1 MKIIQN
7 QILQAMSKHY
17 KILVILLIAV
27 LLPVGCKVGP
37 KYSRPAVEKN
47 PQSYANQAADANVN
61 DSVANVK
68 WFDIFDDPVLKDL
81 IQKGLDN
88 NYDLRIAL
96 ARIEQSKAV
105 LGITKADL
113 YPSIGYNGVINS
125 KQTVAYPTSLVANMS
140 WELDFWGKVR
150 HETGALRSELLA
162 SDEARK
168 VVVSSLVAEI
178 ASTYFQLR
186 DYDNRLIITQKTIES
201 RKKSDEIIGQR
212 FEKGYV
218 SQLDK
223 VQVEQQVA
231 IAEGTLQQVLRRITF
246 LENSLNVL
254 TGQMP
259 GPIPRGKWNY
269 EQTVAKQIPVALPS
283 TLLENRPDVKKS
295 ELDYI
300 AANERIGVAQA
311 MRFPSFNIAAFAG
324 FTSPDIS
331 KVFDSG
337 SYIQN
342 VGGGIFGPLFNF
354 GKNKQRVVLNQQI
367 AEESKLNYQ
376 KSIVNAVA
384 EVETALVGVDTYN
397 EEWNA
402 AFRQT
407 EAARTYLKLSQAR
420 YDNGYVSYLEVL
432 DAERSLFD
440 SELNLSLLSQE
451 KLSAVMQLYKA
462 LGGGW

>member
-1 MKIIQN
+1 MKN
-7 QILQAMSKHY
+7 QRIMSKKY
-17 KILVILLIAV
+17 NFVATLFLVALLAV
-27 LLPVGCKVGP
+27 SCKVGP
-37 KYSRPAVEKN
+37 KYERPEIKN
-47 PQSYANQAADANVN
+47 SPKEYLNKQAEAKVN
-61 DSVANVK
+61 DSIANVK
-68 WFDIFDDPVLKDL
+68 WFDIFEDAVLKDL

-113 YPSIGYNGVINS
+113 YPNIGYSGQVNS
-125 KQTVAYPTSLVANMS
+125 QQSLLQNTNLTATMS

-150 HETGALRSELLA
+150 HETGALRNELLA

-168 VVVSSLVAEI
+168 VVVSNLVSEI

-186 DYDNRLIITQKTIES
+186 DYDNRLIFTEKTIES
-201 RKKSDEIIGQR
+201 RKRSDEIINQR

-231 IAEGTLQQVLRRITF
+231 IAEQALQQIKRTIVA
-246 LENSLNVL
+246 LENALNVL

-259 GPIPRGKWNY
+259 GPVARGKWNH
-269 EQTVAKQIPVALPS
+269 EQTVSTQIPVELPS
-283 TLLENRPDVKKS
+283 ALLENRPDVKGS
-295 ELDYI
+295 ELQYK
-300 AANERIGVAQA
+300 AAVERIGVAQA

-324 FTSPDIS
+324 FASPEIS
-331 KVFDSG
+331 NLFDSG

-342 VGGGIFGPLFNF
+342 VGGGLFGPLFNF
-354 GKNKQRVVLNQQI
+354 GKNKQRVTLNRQL
-367 AEESKLNYQ
+367 AEESKLNFE
-376 KSIVNAVA
+376 KIVINAVA
-384 EVETALVGVDTYN
+384 EVENALVALDTYN

-402 AFRQT
+402 SSRQT
-407 EAARTYLKLSQAR
+407 EAARIYLKLSQAR

-440 SELNLSLLSQE
+440 SEINLSDLSQE
-451 KLSAVMQLYKA
+451 KLSAVMRLYKA
-462 LGGGW
+462 LGGGWQ

>member
-1 MKIIQN
+1 
-7 QILQAMSKHY
+7 MSKHY

-27 LLPVGCKVGP
+27 LLPIGCKVGP
-37 KYSRPAVEKN
+37 KYSRPAIEN
-47 PQSYANQAADANVN
+47 SPQSYANQAADANVN

-113 YPSIGYNGVINS
+113 YPNIGYGGEINS
-125 KQTVAYPTSLVANMS
+125 KQNIAFPQTVGANLS
-140 WELDFWGKVR
+140 WELDFWGKIR

-168 VVVSSLVAEI
+168 VIVSNLVADI

-186 DYDNRLIITQKTIES
+186 DFDNRLIITQKTIES

-212 FEKGYV
+212 FAKGYV

-246 LENSLNVL
+246 LENSLNIL

-269 EQTVAKQIPVALPS
+269 EQTVATKIPVALPS
-283 TLLENRPDVKKS
+283 TLLENRPDVKRS
-295 ELDYI
+295 ELEYI

-311 MRFPSFNIAAFAG
+311 MRLPSFNIAAFAG
-324 FTSPDIS
+324 FASPEIS
-331 KVFDSG
+331 TLFDSG

-342 VGGGIFGPLFNF
+342 VGGGVFGPLFNF

-376 KSIVNAVA
+376 KSIINAVA
-384 EVETALVGVDTYN
+384 EVETALVTVDTYS
-397 EEWNA
+397 EEWKA
-402 AFRQT
+402 ATRQT

-451 KLSAVMQLYKA
+451 KLSAVMQLYRA

>member
-1 MKIIQN
+1 MSKRYKII
-7 QILQAMSKHY
+7 I
-17 KILVILLIAV
+17 VLLIFS
-27 LLPVGCKVGP
+27 LLPISCKVGP
-37 KYSRPAVEKN
+37 KYSRPQVEN
-47 PQSYANQAADANVN
+47 SPLSYANQATDANVN
-61 DSVANVK
+61 DSIANVK
-68 WFDIFDDPVLKDL
+68 WFDIFDDLILKDL
-81 IQKGLDN
+81 IQKGLEN
-88 NYDLRIAL
+88 NYDLKIAL

-113 YPSIGYNGVINS
+113 LPTIGYAGQINS
-125 KQTVAYPTSLVANMS
+125 KQTVAYPTSLGASMS
-140 WELDFWGKVR
+140 WELDFWGKIR

-168 VVVSSLVAEI
+168 VIVSSLVAEI

-186 DYDNRLIITQKTIES
+186 DFDNRLIITQKTIES

-269 EQTVAKQIPVALPS
+269 DQTVNKQIPVALPS

-324 FTSPDIS
+324 FASPEVS
-331 KVFDSG
+331 KLFDSG

-354 GKNKQRVVLNQQI
+354 GKNKQRVVLNQQF

-376 KSIVNAVA
+376 KSILNAVA
-384 EVETALVGVDTYN
+384 EVENALVGVDTYN

>member
-1 MKIIQN
+1 
-7 QILQAMSKHY
+7 MSKSY
-17 KILVILLIAV
+17 RIIIVLLIAV
-27 LLPVGCKVGP
+27 LLPIGCKVGP
-37 KYSRPAVEKN
+37 KYSRPEVEN
-47 PQSYANQAADANVN
+47 SPQSYANQAADANVN

-68 WFDIFDDPVLKDL
+68 WFDIFDDSVLKDL

-88 NYDLRIAL
+88 NYDLKIAI

-113 YPSIGYNGVINS
+113 YPNIGYSGQINS
-125 KQTVAYPTSLVANMS
+125 KQSIAFPTSVSANLS

-168 VVVSSLVAEI
+168 VVVSTLVADI

-186 DYDNRLIITQKTIES
+186 DFDNRLVITQKTIES

-212 FEKGYV
+212 YEKGYV

-231 IAEGTLQQVLRRITF
+231 IAESTLQQILRAITL
-246 LENSLNVL
+246 LENRINIL

-259 GPIPRGKWNY
+259 GPIPRGKWNFD
-269 EQTVAKQIPVALPS
+269 QTVNKEIPVALPS
-283 TLLENRPDVKKS
+283 TLLENRPDVKRS
-295 ELDYI
+295 ELNYI

-311 MRFPSFNIAAFAG
+311 MRFPSFNLAAVAG
-324 FTSPDIS
+324 FASTDVS
-331 KVFDSG
+331 KLFDSG

-342 VGGGIFGPLFNF
+342 LGGGIFGPLFNF
-354 GKNKQRVVLNQQI
+354 GKNKQRVVLNRQL
-367 AEESKLNYQ
+367 AEESKIEYER
-376 KSIVNAVA
+376 SILNAVL
-384 EVETALVGVDTYN
+384 EVENALVSVDTYE
-397 EEWNA
+397 EEWA
-402 AFRQT
+402 AVNRQA
-407 EAARTYLKLSQAR
+407 ESAKIYLKLSQAR

-440 SELNLSLLSQE
+440 AELNLSRLSQE

-462 LGGGW
+462 LGGGWN

>member
-113 YPSIGYNGVINS
+113 YPNIGYAGQINS

-168 VVVSSLVAEI
+168 AIVSSLVAEI

-367 AEESKLNYQ
+367 AEESKLN
-376 KSIVNAVA
+376 
-384 EVETALVGVDTYN
+384 
-397 EEWNA
+397 
-402 AFRQT
+402 
-407 EAARTYLKLSQAR
+407 
-420 YDNGYVSYLEVL
+420 
-432 DAERSLFD
+432 
-440 SELNLSLLSQE
+440 
-451 KLSAVMQLYKA
+451 
-462 LGGGW
+462 

>member
-1 MKIIQN
+1 
-7 QILQAMSKHY
+7 MSKHY
-17 KILVILLIAV
+17 KILVIVLIV
-27 LLPVGCKVGP
+27 VFLPIGCKVGP
-37 KYSRPAVEKN
+37 KYNRPTIENSPNRFV
-47 PQSYANQAADANVN
+47 NQAYNANVN

-81 IQKGLDN
+81 IKKGLDN

-113 YPSIGYNGVINS
+113 FPNIGFGGETNS
-125 KQTVAYPTSLVANMS
+125 KQNLAFPTTLGVNLS
-140 WELDFWGKVR
+140 WELDFWGKIR

-168 VVVSSLVAEI
+168 VIVSNLVANI

-186 DYDNRLIITQKTIES
+186 DFDNRLIITQKTIES
-201 RKKSDEIIGQR
+201 RKKTDEIIGQR

-246 LENSLNVL
+246 LENSLNIL
-254 TGQMP
+254 IGQMP

-269 EQTVAKQIPVALPS
+269 EQTVTTKIPIAFPS
-283 TLLENRPDVKKS
+283 TLLENRPDVKRS
-295 ELDYI
+295 ELEYM

-311 MRFPSFNIAAFAG
+311 MRFPSFNIVAIAG
-324 FTSPDIS
+324 FSSPDIA
-331 KVFDSG
+331 KVFDSR
-337 SYIQN
+337 SYTQN
-342 VGGGIFGPLFNF
+342 VGGGVFGPIFNF
-354 GKNKQRVVLNQQI
+354 RKNKQRVIFNQKI

-376 KSIVNAVA
+376 KSILNAVA
-384 EVETALVGVDTYN
+384 EVENALVTVDTYN

-420 YDNGYVSYLEVL
+420 YDNGYISYLEVL

-451 KLSAVMQLYKA
+451 KLSAVMQLYRA

>member
-1 MKIIQN
+1 MSKRCKII
-7 QILQAMSKHY
+7 I
-17 KILVILLIAV
+17 VLLIFS
-27 LLPVGCKVGP
+27 LLPISCKVGP
-37 KYSRPAVEKN
+37 KYTRPKVEN
-47 PQSYANQAADANVN
+47 SPTSYANQGTDANVN

-68 WFDIFDDPVLKDL
+68 WFDIFDDPILKDL

-88 NYDLRIAL
+88 NYDLKIAL

-113 YPSIGYNGVINS
+113 LPNIGYAGQINS
-125 KQTVAYPTSLVANMS
+125 KQTIAYPTSLGASMS
-140 WELDFWGKVR
+140 WELDFWGKIR
-150 HETGALRSELLA
+150 HETGALRNELLA

-168 VVVSSLVAEI
+168 VIVSSLVAEI

-186 DYDNRLIITQKTIES
+186 DFDNRLIITQKTIES

-212 FEKGYV
+212 FKKGYV

-231 IAEGTLQQVLRRITF
+231 IAERTLQQVIRAITI
-246 LENSLNVL
+246 LENSLNIL

-269 EQTVAKQIPVALPS
+269 DQTVAKQIPVALPS
-283 TLLENRPDVKKS
+283 SLLENRPDVKRS

-311 MRFPSFNIAAFAG
+311 MRFPSFNITAIAG
-324 FTSPDIS
+324 FASSDIS

-337 SYIQN
+337 SYSQN
-342 VGGGIFGPLFNF
+342 VGGGVFGPLFNF
-354 GKNKQRVVLNQQI
+354 GKNKQRVVLRQQI
-367 AEESKLNYQ
+367 AEESKLKYQ
-376 KSIVNAVA
+376 KSILNAVA
-384 EVETALVGVDTYN
+384 EVENALVSVETYN
-397 EEWNA
+397 KEWEA
-402 AFRQT
+402 SFKQT

-432 DAERSLFD
+432 DAERSFFD

-451 KLSAVMQLYKA
+451 KLSSVMQLYKA
-462 LGGGW
+462 LGGGWQ

>member
-1 MKIIQN
+1 MIKN
-7 QILQAMSKHY
+7 Y
-17 KILVILLIAV
+17 KILIVILILA
-27 LLPVGCKVGP
+27 LLPMGCKVGP
-37 KYSRPAVEKN
+37 KYDRPDMANN
-47 PQSYANQAADANVN
+47 PLKYQNQGANAKIN

-81 IQKGLDN
+81 IQSGLDN
-88 NYDLRIAL
+88 NYDLKIAL

-113 YPSIGYNGVINS
+113 LPNVGYSGQINS
-125 KQTVAYPTSLVANMS
+125 KETVALNTSLVATMS
-140 WELDFWGKVR
+140 WELDFWGKIR

-162 SDEARK
+162 SEESRK
-168 VVVSSLVAEI
+168 VIVSNLVAEI
-178 ASTYFQLR
+178 AATYFQLR
-186 DYDNRLIITQKTIES
+186 DYDNRLIIVQRTIES

-231 IAEGTLQQVLRRITF
+231 IAEGTLQQIKRAITL

-259 GPIPRGKWNY
+259 GTIPRGKWNY
-269 EQTVAKQIPVALPS
+269 EQTVNTQIPVALPS
-283 TLLENRPDVKKS
+283 TLLENRPDVKRS

-324 FTSPDIS
+324 FASPEIS

-342 VGGGIFGPLFNF
+342 VGGGVFGPIFNF
-354 GKNKQRVVLNQQI
+354 GKNKQRVVLNKQI
-367 AEESKLNYQ
+367 AEETKLNY
-376 KSIVNAVA
+376 KKAILAAVA
-384 EVETALVGVDTYN
+384 EVENSLVAVDTYN

-402 AFRQT
+402 AYRQT
-407 EAARTYLKLSQAR
+407 ESARTYLKLSQSR
-420 YDNGYVSYLEVL
+420 YDNGYTSYLEVL

-440 SELNLSLLSQE
+440 SELNLSLLSE
-451 KLSAVMQLYKA
+451 KKLSSVMQLYKA

>member
-1 MKIIQN
+1 
-7 QILQAMSKHY
+7 MSKHY
-17 KILVILLIAV
+17 KIIVILLIAV
-27 LLPVGCKVGP
+27 LLPIGCKVGP
-37 KYSRPAVEKN
+37 KYSRPAVEN
-47 PQSYANQAADANVN
+47 SPQSYTNQAAGANVN

-68 WFDIFDDPVLKDL
+68 WFDIFDDAVLKDL

-88 NYDLRIAL
+88 NYDLKIAL

-113 YPSIGYNGVINS
+113 YPNIGYGGEINS
-125 KQTVAYPTSLVANMS
+125 KQNLAFPQTVGANLS
-140 WELDFWGKVR
+140 WELDFWGKIR

-168 VVVSSLVAEI
+168 VIVSNLVADI

-186 DYDNRLIITQKTIES
+186 DFDNRLIITQKTIES

-231 IAEGTLQQVLRRITF
+231 IAEGTLQQVLRSITL
-246 LENSLNVL
+246 LENRINIL

-259 GPIPRGKWNY
+259 SPIPRGKWNY
-269 EQTVAKQIPVALPS
+269 DQTVSKEIPIALPS
-283 TLLENRPDVKKS
+283 TLLENRPDVKRS
-295 ELDYI
+295 ELNYI

-324 FTSPDIS
+324 FASPDIS
-331 KVFDSG
+331 KLFDSG

-354 GKNKQRVVLNQQI
+354 GKNKQRVVLNQQR
-367 AEESKLNYQ
+367 AEESKIEYQ
-376 KSIVNAVA
+376 RSILNAVL
-384 EVETALVGVDTYN
+384 EVENALVSVDTYN

-407 EAARTYLKLSQAR
+407 ESARIYLKLSQAR

-440 SELNLSLLSQE
+440 SELNLSRLSEE
-451 KLSAVMQLYKA
+451 KLSSVMQLYRA

>member
-1 MKIIQN
+1 MSKRYKII
-7 QILQAMSKHY
+7 I
-17 KILVILLIAV
+17 VLLIFS
-27 LLPVGCKVGP
+27 LLPISCKVGP
-37 KYSRPAVEKN
+37 KYSRPQVEN
-47 PQSYANQAADANVN
+47 SPLSYANQATDANVN
-61 DSVANVK
+61 DSIANVK
-68 WFDIFDDPVLKDL
+68 WFDIFDDLILKDL
-81 IQKGLDN
+81 IQKGLEN
-88 NYDLRIAL
+88 NYDLKIAL

-113 YPSIGYNGVINS
+113 LPTIGYAGQINS
-125 KQTVAYPTSLVANMS
+125 KQTVAYPTSLGASMS
-140 WELDFWGKVR
+140 WELDFWGKIR

-168 VVVSSLVAEI
+168 VIVSSLVAEI

-186 DYDNRLIITQKTIES
+186 DFDNRLIITQKTIES

-231 IAEGTLQQVLRRITF
+231 IAERTLQQVKRAITI
-246 LENSLNVL
+246 LENSLNIL

-259 GPIPRGKWNY
+259 GPILRGKWNY
-269 EQTVAKQIPVALPS
+269 EQKITSQIPVELPS
-283 TLLENRPDVKKS
+283 SLLENRPDVKRS
-295 ELDYI
+295 ELEYI

-324 FTSPDIS
+324 FANPDIS

-342 VGGGIFGPLFNF
+342 VGGGVFGPLFNF
-354 GKNKQRVVLNQQI
+354 GKNKQRVVLKQQI
-367 AEESKLNYQ
+367 AEESKLKYQ
-376 KSIVNAVA
+376 KSILIAVA
-384 EVETALVGVDTYN
+384 EVENALVSVETYN
-397 EEWNA
+397 KEWEA

>member
-1 MKIIQN
+1 MIK
-7 QILQAMSKHY
+7 SY
-17 KILVILLIAV
+17 KIFIIIFILA
-27 LLPVGCKVGP
+27 LLPIGCKVGP
-37 KYSRPAVEKN
+37 KYDRPDMANN
-47 PQSYANQAADANVN
+47 PLKYQNQAADAKIN

-68 WFDIFDDPVLKDL
+68 WFDIFNDQVLKDL

-88 NYDLRIAL
+88 NYDLKIAL

-113 YPSIGYNGVINS
+113 LPSVGYSGQINS
-125 KQTVAYPTSLVANMS
+125 KQTEALNTNLVATMS
-140 WELDFWGKVR
+140 WELDFWGKIR

-162 SDEARK
+162 SEESRK
-168 VVVSSLVAEI
+168 VIVSNLVAEI
-178 ASTYFQLR
+178 AATYFQLR
-186 DYDNRLIITQKTIES
+186 DYDNRLIIAKRTIES

-231 IAEGTLQQVLRRITF
+231 IAEGTLQQIIRSITL

-259 GPIPRGKWNY
+259 GTIPRGKWNY
-269 EQTVAKQIPVALPS
+269 EQTVNTQIPVALPS
-283 TLLENRPDVKKS
+283 TLLENRPDVKRS

-311 MRFPSFNIAAFAG
+311 MRLPSFNIAAFAG
-324 FTSPDIS
+324 FASADIS
-331 KVFDSG
+331 NLFDSS
-337 SYIQN
+337 SYLQN
-342 VGGGIFGPLFNF
+342 IGGGIFGPIFNF
-354 GKNKQRVVLNQQI
+354 GKNKQRVVLNRQI

-376 KSIVNAVA
+376 KTIVTAVA
-384 EVETALVGVDTYN
+384 EVESSLVTVDTYN

-402 AFRQT
+402 ASRQT
-407 EAARTYLKLSQAR
+407 ESARTYLKLSQSR
-420 YDNGYVSYLEVL
+420 YDNGYTSYLEVL

-440 SELNLSLLSQE
+440 SELNLSLLSE
-451 KLSAVMQLYKA
+451 KKLSSVMQLYKA

>member
-1 MKIIQN
+1 
-7 QILQAMSKHY
+7 MSKLY
-17 KILVILLIAV
+17 KIVAILFILV
-27 LLPVGCKVGP
+27 LLPIGCKVGP
-37 KYSRPAVEKN
+37 KYSRPTLENSPK
-47 PQSYANQAADANVN
+47 SYANQAADANVN

-113 YPSIGYNGVINS
+113 YPNIGYGGEINS
-125 KQTVAYPTSLVANMS
+125 KQNIAFPQTVGANLS
-140 WELDFWGKVR
+140 WELDFWGKIR

-168 VVVSSLVAEI
+168 VIVSSLVAEI
-178 ASTYFQLR
+178 ATTYFQLR
-186 DYDNRLIITQKTIES
+186 DFDNRLIITRKTIES

-212 FEKGYV
+212 FAKGYV

-231 IAEGTLQQVLRRITF
+231 IAEGTLQQVLRSITF
-246 LENSLNVL
+246 LENSLNIL

-269 EQTVAKQIPVALPS
+269 EQTVNTQIPVALPS

-324 FTSPDIS
+324 FASPEVS
-331 KVFDSG
+331 RLFDSG

-354 GKNKQRVVLNQQI
+354 GKNKQRVVLNQQF

-376 KSIVNAVA
+376 KSILNAVA
-384 EVETALVGVDTYN
+384 EVENALVGVDTYN

>member
-1 MKIIQN
+1 
-7 QILQAMSKHY
+7 MSKHF
-17 KILVILLIAV
+17 KILVILLISV
-27 LLPVGCKVGP
+27 LLPIGCKVGP
-37 KYSRPAVEKN
+37 KYSRPEVEN
-47 PQSYANQAADANVN
+47 SPQTYANQAADANVN

-113 YPSIGYNGVINS
+113 LPNIGYQGQINS
-125 KQTVAYPTSLVANMS
+125 KQSIAFPTSLGANMS

-168 VVVSSLVAEI
+168 VIVSGLVAEI

-186 DYDNRLIITQKTIES
+186 DFDNRLIITQKTIES

-231 IAEGTLQQVLRRITF
+231 IAEGTLQQVLRAITI
-246 LENSLNVL
+246 LENSLNIL

-269 EQTVAKQIPVALPS
+269 EQTVNTQIPVALPS

-324 FTSPDIS
+324 FASPDVS

-342 VGGGIFGPLFNF
+342 VGGGVFGPLFNF

-376 KSIVNAVA
+376 RSILNAVA
-384 EVETALVGVDTYN
+384 EVENALVSVDTYN

-402 AFRQT
+402 ASRQT

>member
-1 MKIIQN
+1 
-7 QILQAMSKHY
+7 MSKHLR
-17 KILVILLIAV
+17 ILTVLLIAV
-27 LLPVGCKVGP
+27 LLPIGCKVGP
-37 KYSRPAVEKN
+37 KYSRPQIENN
-47 PQSYANQAADANVN
+47 PQSYSNQAADANVN

-88 NYDLRIAL
+88 NYDVRIAL

-113 YPSIGYNGVINS
+113 LPNIGYVGQVNS
-125 KQTVAYPTSLVANMS
+125 KQSFEFPSSLGANLS
-140 WELDFWGKVR
+140 WELDFWGKIR

-168 VVVSSLVAEI
+168 VVVASLVSEI
-178 ASTYFQLR
+178 ATTYFQLR
-186 DYDNRLIITQKTIES
+186 DFDNRLTITQKTIES

-231 IAEGTLQQVLRRITF
+231 IAEGTLQQVLRTITV
-246 LENSLNVL
+246 LENSLNIL

-259 GPIPRGKWNY
+259 DPIARGKWNF
-269 EQTVAKQIPVALPS
+269 EQTVNTQIPVALPS
-283 TLLENRPDVKKS
+283 TLLENRPDVKRS
-295 ELDYI
+295 ELQYI

-324 FTSPDIS
+324 FASPEIS
-331 KVFDSG
+331 KLFDSG

-342 VGGGIFGPLFNF
+342 VGGGVFGPLFNF
-354 GKNKQRVVLNQQI
+354 GKNKQRVVLNKQK

-376 KSIVNAVA
+376 RSVLNAVA
-384 EVETALVGVDTYN
+384 EVENALVGVETYN
-397 EEWNA
+397 EEWKA
-402 AFRQT
+402 ATRQT

-420 YDNGYVSYLEVL
+420 YDSGYVSYLEVL

-440 SELNLSLLSQE
+440 SELNLSRLSQE

>member
-1 MKIIQN
+1 MSKRYKII
-7 QILQAMSKHY
+7 I
-17 KILVILLIAV
+17 VLLIFS
-27 LLPVGCKVGP
+27 LLPISCKVGP
-37 KYSRPAVEKN
+37 KYSRPQVEN
-47 PQSYANQAADANVN
+47 SPLSYANQATDANVN
-61 DSVANVK
+61 DSIANVK
-68 WFDIFDDPVLKDL
+68 WFDIFDDLILKDL
-81 IQKGLDN
+81 IQKGLEN
-88 NYDLRIAL
+88 NYDLKIAL

-113 YPSIGYNGVINS
+113 LPTIGYAGQINS
-125 KQTVAYPTSLVANMS
+125 KQTVAYPTSLGASMS
-140 WELDFWGKVR
+140 WELDFWGKIR

-168 VVVSSLVAEI
+168 VIVSSLVAEI

-186 DYDNRLIITQKTIES
+186 DFDNRLIITQKTIES

-231 IAEGTLQQVLRRITF
+231 IAERTLQQVKRAITI
-246 LENSLNVL
+246 LENSLNIL

-259 GPIPRGKWNY
+259 GPILRGKWNY
-269 EQTVAKQIPVALPS
+269 EQKITSQIPVELPS
-283 TLLENRPDVKKS
+283 SLLENRPDVKRS
-295 ELDYI
+295 ELEYI

-324 FTSPDIS
+324 FASPEVS
-331 KVFDSG
+331 KLFDSG

-354 GKNKQRVVLNQQI
+354 GKNKQRVVLNQQF

-376 KSIVNAVA
+376 KSILNAVA
-384 EVETALVGVDTYN
+384 EVENALVGVDTYN

>member
-1 MKIIQN
+1 MIKNYRIIII
-7 QILQAMSKHY
+7 IL
-17 KILVILLIAV
+17 ILA
-27 LLPVGCKVGP
+27 LLPIGCKVGP
-37 KYSRPAVEKN
+37 KYDRPDMANN
-47 PQSYANQAADANVN
+47 PQKYQNQAADAKIN

-68 WFDIFDDPVLKDL
+68 WFDIFDDPVLKEL

-88 NYDLRIAL
+88 NYDLKIAI

-113 YPSIGYNGVINS
+113 LPNIGYSGQINS
-125 KQTVAYPTSLVANMS
+125 KETIALNTNLVATMS

-162 SDEARK
+162 SEESRK
-168 VVVSSLVAEI
+168 VIVSSLVAEI
-178 ASTYFQLR
+178 AATYFQLR
-186 DYDNRLIITQKTIES
+186 DYDNRLIIAQRTIES

-231 IAEGTLQQVLRRITF
+231 IAEGTLQQIKRAITL

-259 GPIPRGKWNY
+259 GTIPRGKWNY
-269 EQTVAKQIPVALPS
+269 EQTVTTQIPVALPS
-283 TLLENRPDVKKS
+283 TLLENRPDVKRS

-324 FTSPDIS
+324 FASPDIS

-342 VGGGIFGPLFNF
+342 VGGGVFGPLFNF
-354 GKNKQRVVLNQQI
+354 GKNKQRVVLNRQI
-367 AEESKLNYQ
+367 AEETKLNYQ
-376 KSIVNAVA
+376 KTILTAVA
-384 EVETALVGVDTYN
+384 EVENSLVTVDTYN

-407 EAARTYLKLSQAR
+407 ESAKTYLKLSLSR
-420 YDNGYVSYLEVL
+420 YDNGYTSYLEVL
-432 DAERSLFD
+432 DAERSLFE
-440 SELNLSLLSQE
+440 SELNLSLLSE
-451 KLSAVMQLYKA
+451 KKLSSVMQLYKA